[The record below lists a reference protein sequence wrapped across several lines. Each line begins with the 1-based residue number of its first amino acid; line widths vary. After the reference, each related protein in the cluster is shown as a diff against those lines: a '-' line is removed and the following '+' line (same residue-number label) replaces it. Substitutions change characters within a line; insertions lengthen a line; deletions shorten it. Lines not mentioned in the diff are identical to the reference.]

1 MRKARHEI
9 PTPTVQEIEAAHRTF
24 EEGEPPL
31 SFRVGKGWSTS
42 PPEVSDSLKI
52 TWGETA
58 GIRFVSAQEVY
69 KPTTTSTP
77 VVVDL
82 LAPLERWG

>member
-1 MRKARHEI
+1 
-9 PTPTVQEIEAAHRTF
+9 
-24 EEGEPPL
+24 
-31 SFRVGKGWSTS
+31 
-42 PPEVSDSLKI
+42 LKI
-52 TWGETA
+52 TRGETA

-69 KPTTTSTP
+69 KPTTTGTP